1 MKYCGTGNTD
11 LQVTLR
17 VEKQVLGLDVPV
29 RDPLAVEVVDACE
42 DLLEAALDLGRGH
55 APALDGSIEVA
66 AGTELHHLAPVCIFV
81 LNEVDRLHD
90 VDVM

>member
-1 MKYCGTGNTD
+1 MIMKIRNAG
-11 LQVTLR
+11 Q
-17 VEKQVLGLDVPV
+17 
-29 RDPLAVEVVDACE
+29 
-42 DLLEAALDLGRGH
+42 DLLEAALDLSRGH